1 MGHWQSGCHKLLP
14 AALRRP
20 MKRKARNPARAVKRV
35 VRMNFLDVNSFF
47 IRVSSFHSWRLSVF
61 CSLKFGVVV
70 AGQFHGPGNGRIG
83 VAEHV
88 DIELDIAGEHI
99 LHPVACHME
108 RKSDI
113 PYPVV
118 IRGERDLA
126 GEAVCHHVF
135 QHGGIIAAG
144 VEGI

>member
-1 MGHWQSGCHKLLP
+1 MV
-14 AALRRP
+14 AA
-20 MKRKARNPARAVKRV
+20 
-35 VRMNFLDVNSFF
+35 
-47 IRVSSFHSWRLSVF
+47 VF

-70 AGQFHGPGNGRIG
+70 AGQLHGPGDGRIG
-83 VAEHV
+83 AAEHV
-88 DIELDIAGEHI
+88 DIELDIAGKYI

-108 RKSDI
+108 CKMDV

-118 IRGERDLA
+118 IRGKGDLA
-126 GEAVCHHVF
+126 GEAVRHHVF